1 MSHDTSV
8 ARPIRPARIEL
19 ASCLLHGDLAVP
31 ARATGLVVF
40 AHGSGSSRFSPDNR
54 FVADTLDR
62 HDLATLLIDLLSED
76 EEQRDERTG
85 RLRFDITLLARRLAE
100 IAAWTL
106 NVPELRRLRLGVFGA
121 STGAA
126 AALLAA
132 AHQPQTFHAVVSRSG
147 RPDLAGSALTRVMAP
162 TLLVAAEH
170 DKPTVAV
177 NQRATA

>member
-8 ARPIRPARIEL
+8 SRTIRPVRIEL

-62 HDLATLLIDLLSED
+62 HDLATLLIDLLTED
-76 EEQRDERTG
+76 EEAHDERTG
-85 RLRFDITLLARRLAE
+85 RLRFDVNLLAS
-100 IAAWTL
+100 
-106 NVPELRRLRLGVFGA
+106 RLGVIEAWAVGLSDLRPLRVGLFG
-121 STGAA
+121 SGTGAG

-132 AHQPQTFHAVVSRSG
+132 AQQPRAVHAV
-147 RPDLAGSALTRVMAP
+147 
-162 TLLVAAEH
+162 
-170 DKPTVAV
+170 
-177 NQRATA
+177 